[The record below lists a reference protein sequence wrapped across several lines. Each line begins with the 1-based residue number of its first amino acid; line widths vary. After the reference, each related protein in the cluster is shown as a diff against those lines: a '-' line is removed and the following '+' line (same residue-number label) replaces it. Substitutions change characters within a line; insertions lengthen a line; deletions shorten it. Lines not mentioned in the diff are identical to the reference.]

1 MYKCQNICIKNKRFI
16 YLKVLL
22 RFLPNI
28 HISGIPG
35 VRENE
40 LDKNHDL
47 VLNFILNKYVAF

>member
-47 VLNFILNKYVAF
+47 VLNFI